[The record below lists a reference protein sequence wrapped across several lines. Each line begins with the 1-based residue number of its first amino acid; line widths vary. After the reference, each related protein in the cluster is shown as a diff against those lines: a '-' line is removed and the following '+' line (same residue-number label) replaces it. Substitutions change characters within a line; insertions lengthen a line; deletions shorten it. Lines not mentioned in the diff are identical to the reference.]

1 MYCVSNLMALS
12 SSLRKVASKV
22 VSKFGGDVTVRIVTG
37 GSYNTTTGAVTE
49 SESDSTI
56 KGVLSDVA
64 LREVNELVQ
73 AGDKRLLIAAAAV
86 STAPETKDRVV
97 IGSVVHQ
104 IIQVN
109 ITEQANTAIVYE
121 LILRA

>member
-1 MYCVSNLMALS
+1 MSALS
-12 SSLRKVASKV
+12 TSLQKVAKTIIG
-22 VSKFGGDVTVRIVTG
+22 KFGGDVTVRIVSA
-37 GSYNTTTGAVTE
+37 GSYNTTTGAINETE
-49 SESDSTI
+49 SDDEI
-56 KGVLSDVA
+56 KGVLTDVS

-73 AGDKRLLIAAAAV
+73 AGDKRLTIAATANG
-86 STAPETKDRVV
+86 APETKDRVV

-109 ITEQANTAIVYE
+109 TVEQDNEAIVYE

>member
-1 MYCVSNLMALS
+1 MALS
-12 SSLRKVASKV
+12 SSLRKVANKV

-37 GSYNTTTGAVTE
+37 GSYNTTTGAITE
-49 SESDSTI
+49 SESDTTV

-73 AGDKRLLIAAAAV
+73 AGDKRLVIAASAV
-86 STAPETKDRVV
+86 TTAPETKDRIV

-104 IIQVN
+104 VIQVN
-109 ITEQANTAIVYE
+109 TTEQDNTAIVYE

>member
-1 MYCVSNLMALS
+1 MTLADP
-12 SSLRKVASKV
+12 LRKVASKV
-22 VSKFGGDVTVRIVTG
+22 VSKFGGDITVRIVTG
-37 GSYNTTTGAVTE
+37 GSYNTTTGAITE
-49 SESDSTI
+49 SESDSTV
-56 KGVLSDVA
+56 KGVLSDIS
-64 LREVNELVQ
+64 LREVNELIQ

-104 IIQVN
+104 VIQVN

>member
-1 MYCVSNLMALS
+1 MTLANP
-12 SSLRKVASKV
+12 LRKVASKV

-37 GSYNTTTGAVTE
+37 GSYNTTTGTITE
-49 SESDSTI
+49 SESDSTV
-56 KGVLSDVA
+56 KGVLSDVS
-64 LREVNELVQ
+64 LREVNELIQ

-97 IGSVVHQ
+97 ISSVVHQ
-104 IIQVN
+104 VIQVN

>member
-1 MYCVSNLMALS
+1 MALS

-37 GSYNTTTGAVTE
+37 GSYNTTTGAITE
-49 SESDSTI
+49 SESDSTV
-56 KGVLSDVA
+56 KGVLSDIS
-64 LREVNELVQ
+64 LREVNELIQ

-104 IIQVN
+104 VIQVN

>member
-1 MYCVSNLMALS
+1 MALS

-22 VSKFGGDVTVRIVTG
+22 VSKFGSDVTVRIVTG
-37 GSYNTTTGAVTE
+37 GSYNTTTGAITE
-49 SESDSTI
+49 SESDSTV
-56 KGVLSDVA
+56 KGVLSDVS
-64 LREVNELVQ
+64 LREVNELIQ

-86 STAPETKDRVV
+86 STAPKTKDRVV
-97 IGSVVHQ
+97 ISSVVHQ
-104 IIQVN
+104 VIQVN

>member
-1 MYCVSNLMALS
+1 MTLANP
-12 SSLRKVASKV
+12 LRKVASKV

-37 GSYNTTTGAVTE
+37 GSYNTTTGAITE
-49 SESDSTI
+49 SESDSTV
-56 KGVLSDVA
+56 KGVLSDIS
-64 LREVNELVQ
+64 LKEVNELIQ

-86 STAPETKDRVV
+86 GTAPKTKDRVV
-97 IGSVVHQ
+97 ISSVVHQ
-104 IIQVN
+104 VIQVN

>member
-1 MYCVSNLMALS
+1 MALS
-12 SSLRKVASKV
+12 GPLRKVASKV
-22 VSKFGGDVTVRIVTG
+22 VSKFGGDITVRIVTG
-37 GSYNTTTGAVTE
+37 GSYNTTTGAITE
-49 SESDSTI
+49 SESDSTV
-56 KGVLSDVA
+56 KGVLSDIS
-64 LREVNELVQ
+64 LREVNELIQ

-104 IIQVN
+104 VIQVN

>member
-1 MYCVSNLMALS
+1 MALS

-37 GSYNTTTGAVTE
+37 GSYNTTTGAITE
-49 SESDSTI
+49 SESDSTV
-56 KGVLSDVA
+56 KGVLSDVS
-64 LREVNELVQ
+64 LREVNELIQ

-86 STAPETKDRVV
+86 TTAPKTKDRIV
-97 IGSVVHQ
+97 ISSVVHQ

-109 ITEQANTAIVYE
+109 VTEQANTAIVYE

>member
-1 MYCVSNLMALS
+1 MTLANP
-12 SSLRKVASKV
+12 LRKVASKV

-37 GSYNTTTGAVTE
+37 GSYNTTTGTITE
-49 SESDSTI
+49 SESDSTV
-56 KGVLSDVA
+56 KGVLSDIS
-64 LREVNELVQ
+64 LKEVNELIQ

-97 IGSVVHQ
+97 ISSVVHQ
-104 IIQVN
+104 VIQVN

>member
-1 MYCVSNLMALS
+1 MTLADP
-12 SSLRKVASKV
+12 LRKVASKV

-37 GSYNTTTGAVTE
+37 GSYNTTTGAITE
-49 SESDSTI
+49 SESDSTV
-56 KGVLSDVA
+56 KGVLSDIS
-64 LREVNELVQ
+64 LKEVNELIQ

-86 STAPETKDRVV
+86 DTAPETKDRVV
-97 IGSVVHQ
+97 ISSVVHQ
-104 IIQVN
+104 VIQVN

>member
-1 MYCVSNLMALS
+1 MALS
-12 SSLRKVASKV
+12 SSLRKVANKV
-22 VSKFGGDVTVRIVTG
+22 VGKFGGDVTVRIVTG
-37 GSYNTTTGAVTE
+37 GSYNTTTGAITE
-49 SESDSTI
+49 SESDSTV
-56 KGVLSDVA
+56 KGVLSDVS
-64 LREVNELVQ
+64 LKEVNELIQ

-97 IGSVVHQ
+97 ISSVVHQ

>member
-1 MYCVSNLMALS
+1 MVLS
-12 SSLRKVASKV
+12 SSLRKVASQV

-37 GSYNTTTGAVTE
+37 GSYNTTTGAITE
-49 SESDSTI
+49 SESDSTV
-56 KGVLSDVA
+56 KGVLSDVS
-64 LREVNELVQ
+64 LREVNELIQ

-97 IGSVVHQ
+97 ISSVVHQ
-104 IIQVN
+104 VIQVN

>member
-1 MYCVSNLMALS
+1 MALS

-22 VSKFGGDVTVRIVTG
+22 VSKFGGDATVRIVTG
-37 GSYNTTTGAVTE
+37 GSYNTTTGAITE
-49 SESDSTI
+49 SESDSTV
-56 KGVLSDVA
+56 KGVLSDIS
-64 LREVNELVQ
+64 LKEVNELIQ

-97 IGSVVHQ
+97 ISSVVHQ
-104 IIQVN
+104 VIQVN

>member
-1 MYCVSNLMALS
+1 MALS

-37 GSYNTTTGAVTE
+37 GSYNTTTGAITE
-49 SESDSTI
+49 SESDSTV
-56 KGVLSDVA
+56 KGVLSDIS
-64 LREVNELVQ
+64 LKEVNEMIQ

-97 IGSVVHQ
+97 ISSVVHQ
-104 IIQVN
+104 VIQVN

>member
-1 MYCVSNLMALS
+1 MALS

-37 GSYNTTTGAVTE
+37 GSYNTTTGAITE
-49 SESDSTI
+49 SESNSTV
-56 KGVLSDVA
+56 KGVLSDIS
-64 LREVNELVQ
+64 LKEVNELIQ

-97 IGSVVHQ
+97 ISSVVHQ
-104 IIQVN
+104 VIQVN

>member
-1 MYCVSNLMALS
+1 MALS

-37 GSYNTTTGAVTE
+37 GSYNTTTGAITE
-49 SESDSTI
+49 SESDSTV
-56 KGVLSDVA
+56 KGVLSDVS

-73 AGDKRLLIAAAAV
+73 AGDKRSLIAAAAV

-97 IGSVVHQ
+97 ISSVVHQ

-109 ITEQANTAIVYE
+109 VTEQANTAIVYE

>member
-1 MYCVSNLMALS
+1 MTLANP
-12 SSLRKVASKV
+12 LRKVASKV

-37 GSYNTTTGAVTE
+37 GSYNTTTGAITE
-49 SESDSTI
+49 SESDSTV
-56 KGVLSDVA
+56 KGVLSDVS
-64 LREVNELVQ
+64 LREVNELIQ

-104 IIQVN
+104 VIQVN

>member
-1 MYCVSNLMALS
+1 MALS
-12 SSLRKVASKV
+12 SSLRKVANKV

-37 GSYNTTTGAVTE
+37 GSYNTTTGAITETE
-49 SESDSTI
+49 SDTTV
-56 KGVLSDVA
+56 KGVLSDVSLKEA
-64 LREVNELVQ
+64 NELIQ

-86 STAPETKDRVV
+86 TTAPKTKDRIV
-97 IGSVVHQ
+97 ISSVVHQ

-109 ITEQANTAIVYE
+109 LTEQANSAIVYE

>member
-1 MYCVSNLMALS
+1 MGLA
-12 SSLRKVASKV
+12 SSLQKVANKV
-22 VSKFGGDVTVRIVTG
+22 IGKLGGDVTVRIVTG
-37 GSYNTTTGAVTE
+37 GSYNTTTGAITE

-73 AGDKRLLIAAAAV
+73 AGDKRLMIAASAV
-86 STAPETKDRVV
+86 TTAPETKDRIV
-97 IGSVVHQ
+97 ISSVVQQ

-109 ITEQANTAIVYE
+109 TIEQANTAIAYE